1 MILNGVSLVSA
12 GFYCQFSGL
21 SNVTW
26 FFCCVFLY
34 FFIDLDDFC
43 VFVKVYSEFVE
54 LSWVC

>member
-12 GFYCQFSGL
+12 GFFCQFSGL

-34 FFIDLDDFC
+34 FFIVLDDFC
-43 VFVKVYSEFVE
+43 VFVKVYSEF
-54 LSWVC
+54 L

>member
-12 GFYCQFSGL
+12 GVFCQFSGL

-54 LSWVC
+54 FSRVC